1 MEIRIMPV
9 SLSSL
14 YAPTA
19 AAIVTAGNTAG
30 WNLGAGQL
38 ELISE
43 YKTTTK
49 TNSITI
55 SSIPQTYRNLII
67 DWNGLDTL
75 GVGSHNIRLRMNN
88 DTNSNHSESGWMN
101 NAAGTTV
108 PINYGISGDGF
119 FIGQVPNVTGG
130 QQSHGRITMENYTST
145 DAKIGHGNTTYY
157 SAQDI
162 TKVWN
167 RLSFR
172 TGSTTNPITSV
183 TFIAGAGNNLG
194 MADNNSSGI
203 RIYGVK

>member
-1 MEIRIMPV
+1 MPV
-9 SLSSL
+9 TLSSL

-19 AAIVTAGNTAG
+19 AAIVSAGNTAG

-49 TNSITI
+49 TNTITI

-67 DWNGLDTL
+67 DWNGIETL
-75 GVGSHNIRLRMNN
+75 GVGSHNVRLRMNN
-88 DTNSNHSESGWMN
+88 DTSSRHSEHGFRYETGN
-101 NAAGTTV
+101 TATTV
-108 PINYGISGDGF
+108 INYSTQNDGF
-119 FIGQVPNVTGG
+119 FVGQVPNVTGG
-130 QQSHGRITMENYTST
+130 QMMNGRIVIENYTSADT
-145 DAKIGHGNTTYY
+145 KIGHGSATYY
-157 SAQDI
+157 GGADI
-162 TKVWN
+162 TKVWT

-172 TGSTTNPITSV
+172 TGTTTAAITSI

-194 MADNNSSGI
+194 MQGATDDGV

>member
-1 MEIRIMPV
+1 MGSTVFPAASGGASV
-9 SLSSL
+9 SD
-14 YAPTA
+14 
-19 AAIVTAGNTAG
+19 GNTAG
-30 WNLGAGQL
+30 WNLGGNQV

-43 YKTTTK
+43 YKTVTK
-49 TNSITI
+49 ANSITI

-67 DWNGLDTL
+67 DWNGLETL

-88 DTNSNHSESGWMN
+88 DTNSNHSENGWMN
-101 NAAGTTV
+101 NAAGVTV
-108 PINYGISGDGF
+108 PINFGINGDGF

-145 DAKIGHGNTTYY
+145 DAKIGHGSTTYY
-157 SAQDI
+157 SGQDY

-172 TGSTTNPITSV
+172 TGASTSAITSV
-183 TFIAGAGNNLG
+183 RFLAGESGNNLG